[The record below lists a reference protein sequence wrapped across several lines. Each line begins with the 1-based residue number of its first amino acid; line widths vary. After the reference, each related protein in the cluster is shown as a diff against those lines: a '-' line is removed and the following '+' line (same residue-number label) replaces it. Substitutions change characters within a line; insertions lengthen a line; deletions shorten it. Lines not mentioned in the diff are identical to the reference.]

1 MTIDR
6 WIALGA
12 CIATFTSAIAA
23 FFVVWQS
30 SLQRKLAYKP
40 QIIFKPLFFKYQLN
54 TAKADIFNKII
65 FLDTDNTTPH
75 RTDCLVNIGLG
86 TAVDVS
92 ISWNYDAKKIV
103 NLLNEAF
110 QKEGGNK
117 KLTAYENLICLD
129 VPTNTNGCDRYSYS
143 RENDSDKID
152 YILSYS
158 QNKNPVHVVIPHT
171 YFSLNCAL
179 LMYSLSLLSRMNRT
193 TSIITLHIKYFD
205 IGGVQYNHEY
215 EVRTSFN
222 HSETKDEHTT
232 MYGQITFVKKSE
244 RVPMVGLKKIRK
256 SYADFIS
263 EHDFNKNK

>member
-12 CIATFTSAIAA
+12 CIAAVISAIAA

-40 QIIFKPLFFKYQLN
+40 QIVFKPLSFKYQLN
-54 TAKADIFNKII
+54 TVKSDIFNKII

-92 ISWNYDAKKIV
+92 INWNYDSQKLV
-103 NLLNEAF
+103 NILNEAF
-110 QKEGGNK
+110 KKEGMDK
-117 KLTAYENLICLD
+117 KITVYKNAISLD
-129 VPTNTNGCDRYSYS
+129 APTNGADRYSYS
-143 RENDSDKID
+143 RENNSDKID

-158 QNKNPVHVVIPHT
+158 QNKNPVYVVIPHT

-179 LMYSLSLLSRMNRT
+179 LIYSLRLLSRMDRS
-193 TSIITLHIKYFD
+193 TSIITLHLKYFD
-205 IGGVQYNHEY
+205 IGGVQYDHEY

-222 HSETKDEHTT
+222 NSVSEDDNTT
-232 MYGQITFVKKSE
+232 MYGQITFAKK
-244 RVPMVGLKKIRK
+244 RQRMPMAGLTKIRK
-256 SYADFIS
+256 SYADFIN
-263 EHDFNKNK
+263 EHDYNKNK